1 VQAKDFLN
9 YVVEFE
15 QLTKLELWTDRNL
28 VLRNGGRAG
37 GLVFDSA
44 KKKKKNEQTACP
56 KNWSSVQISNHQ
68 CERIPTSPGLIFSF
82 AGSVLVSRREQLP
95 LLPEPRVSILNT
107 P

>member
-1 VQAKDFLN
+1 VWTDIVQAKDFLN

-44 KKKKKNEQTACP
+44 KKKKKMNRLHAQKIGRP
-56 KNWSSVQISNHQ
+56 FK
-68 CERIPTSPGLIFSF
+68 
-82 AGSVLVSRREQLP
+82 LVTINVKGYPQAQD
-95 LLPEPRVSILNT
+95 
-107 P
+107 